1 MPYKPNRKMKKTT
14 LIIALLVFT
23 SITYSQKKEKVKGSK
38 IVTTEIKKIENFS
51 SLEVADNLE
60 IFLVKGNE
68 CGLEIEADDNLHDAI
83 NATISGSTLRLS
95 TLKSISGYKKL
106 SIRVTYTSDF
116 KQVVSRSESTISA
129 IADIEL
135 DTVTFKSYDYSK
147 LILSSKSKN
156 FSLFMEDKST
166 AELNTKGENSIINL
180 SKNSSLKA
188 KVTTTNLTL
197 DLYQKSEAVIS
208 GDAEK
213 MKVRLD
219 NNSSLEARGLIV
231 KDAELTCEAYST
243 VNLFI
248 KNTLSIDASGKSEIQ
263 LYGDQKIDMKRFM
276 DSAVLTKKPTK

>member
-1 MPYKPNRKMKKTT
+1 MKNIV
-14 LIIALLVFT
+14 LIIALVFT
-23 SITYSQKKEKVKGSK
+23 TTYTYSQKKEKVKGSK

-60 IFLVKGNE
+60 VFLVKGNE

-83 NATISGSTLRLS
+83 DATISGSTLRLS
-95 TLKSISGYKKL
+95 TLKNISGFKKL

-116 KQVVSRSESTISA
+116 KQVVARNEAIISA

-147 LILSSKSKN
+147 LLLSSKSKN

-166 AELNTKGENSIINL
+166 AELNTKGENTIINL
-180 SKNSSLKA
+180 SKNTSLKA
-188 KVTTTNLTL
+188 QVTTTNMTV
-197 DLYQKSEAVIS
+197 DLYQKSEAVIT
-208 GDAEK
+208 GDAEQ

-219 NNSSLEARGLIV
+219 NNASLEAKALAV
-231 KDAELTCEAYST
+231 KNAELTCEAYSS
-243 VNLFI
+243 VNLLV
-248 KNTLSIDASGKSEIQ
+248 KGTLSIDASVKSEIQ
-263 LYGDQKIDMKRFM
+263 FYGDQKIDMKRFV